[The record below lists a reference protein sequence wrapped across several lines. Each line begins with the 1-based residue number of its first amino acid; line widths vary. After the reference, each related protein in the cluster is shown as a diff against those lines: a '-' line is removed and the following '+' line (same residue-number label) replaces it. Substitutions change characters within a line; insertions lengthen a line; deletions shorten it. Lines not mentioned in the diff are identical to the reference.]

1 MSLAVFYKY
10 YKISPRELKEILK
23 KENIIPDLRFVKEVP
38 EEWNEIV
45 SEELNIPPLKQA
57 EGKAQ
62 TVSSTT
68 GSDDLVEKRL
78 KSFDELEKL
87 KENDVPTSKKS
98 RSGAKK
104 NKKKR
109 DRFFA
114 YVKYI
119 APDKSHAF
127 VKKIEDLNA
136 IGSVNLRTH
145 DNSFKIQKGVEDLEE
160 NQILLVEEG
169 FHNLAYIKELY
180 FTGLALKSVNHFK
193 ITGGK
198 RDAFS
203 VNSRVRFPK
212 EFTDAILSTVKF
224 TFNGH
229 YLDCEPVNVNS
240 KIDPISHLQKQVE
253 RILPK
258 KELNEE
264 DQEIFK
270 LYTKLSETPDLEEKL
285 RIQFEVEI
293 ENPIK
298 LDPEQQFDVFLSK
311 WLFLKPEWVNINT
324 FKHLEKADLYF
335 VSWLDFKLP
344 VSFWNEHL
352 LDACIQYEQSVNS
365 EAKEARLSF
374 VASLN
379 DKHLEA
385 ISEAII
391 EDEKKELL
399 IESLDVYMIYQALI
413 DIAPIEDKESFYNKI
428 RNSIKAELKFD
439 LWLTDENA
447 YLPKKEAIKRFDSQT
462 AEVQERILKGLPMDD
477 IVPLVPKLRQVEN
490 TKIKSDLILWAGNVI
505 QKNFSVISFD
515 LESDKKSIFE
525 IAWNAGD
532 TWRNH
537 KGEKDVKEA
546 LPDFKEL
553 TTKTNYLFTGHNIID
568 FDCPILEA
576 QGVICHRERLWDTLL
591 MEMLLRP
598 YLKSYALITGHRAEQ
613 DAKLTLDLFKNQVLR
628 ILKFSVEEFEKF
640 SEVLSSPVINNLW
653 KLREELPLQWLEEDE
668 LEETDKF
675 FRPQAK
681 RNSIY
686 TSVAEAIS
694 KSKVSSKII
703 VGPEIAQREFLD
715 FPEIEFL
722 NKEQEQ
728 EFLLLDTEKISA
740 LGRDKGWLKQVLA
753 NFIQHSVENDL
764 KPYWGRLSTAIQLKI
779 TEQIDYLELLR
790 PLPSLDWN
798 KENILFVTVDE
809 LNDLRPHTAEIPKS
823 DFFLIYPDLISVSN
837 KTMLREI
844 DMDYIISLNLD
855 SHFWMKFSGGQ
866 SFVSISKEECESLQA
881 EVPNHFT
888 NFWIEKYQYSKFRI
902 WGNYNWEKLVE
913 DFSVNDKILIT
924 SDTSSSGKEQKYF
937 AKINISPNQNKAII
951 RFNPESIY
959 RSRYWV
965 FQRELIDQ
973 VIDPGDSAVLLI
985 QQHKEVESLETYF
998 RSLGYYIPSR
1008 DASMGRRLELLHSG
1022 HSGKNIII
1030 DTPEKINT
1038 ILNAN
1043 HSGSLTVILDS
1054 FNLAEKLHIAKESEY
1069 FKNLVRNH
1077 SLASTEDVSEE
1088 TNEEE
1093 SDEEFSDT
1101 GKLGKPLNKDTFF
1114 KLKLEKPLISYYS
1127 DLVFSNNPGNKFWIL
1142 DPRVSDF
1149 PDYGKSWGA
1158 KSRSINLWKDNDLY
1172 EEDVKHADKNIISPK
1187 PLEELP
1193 FSLEDTKKILSSI
1206 FLGGG
1211 EWYDYQHPCLDEI
1224 LPGREDVMVSLPTGG
1239 GKSLLFQAPAL
1250 FRSAFTNKMTIVITP
1265 LKALMEDQVY
1275 NLWEQGFYGSVEYLN
1290 SDRSTDTPLI
1300 YRALAGGEIS
1310 LLFITPERFRSRA
1323 FFNALEVRMQSDGGL
1338 EYAVFDEAHCLSQ
1351 WGHEFRPDYFNAAKT
1366 IHKFR
1371 MSSRIPLLLFSATVS
1386 EKIFNDFKSIFDVKE
1401 TVSR

>member
-1 MSLAVFYKY
+1 MSLSVFYKH
-10 YKISPRELKEILK
+10 YKISPRELKEILNK
-23 KENIIPDLRFVKEVP
+23 KNIDPDLRFLKEVP
-38 EEWNEIV
+38 DEWNKIV
-45 SEELNIPPLKQA
+45 SKELNLPMFKTV
-57 EGKAQ
+57 EGK
-62 TVSSTT
+62 TSSANSTNENE
-68 GSDDLVEKRL
+68 SLVEKKL

-87 KENDVPTSKKS
+87 KQ
-98 RSGAKK
+98 SGAPATKK
-104 NKKKR
+104 NSSRLKREKKR
-109 DRFFA
+109 RDHFFA
-114 YVKYI
+114 CVKFI
-119 APDKSHAF
+119 APDHSHAF

-136 IGSVNLRTH
+136 IEKVDLKSKE
-145 DNSFKIQKGVEDLEE
+145 NSFKIQKGIKDLELG
-160 NQILLVEEG
+160 QILLVEEG
-169 FHNLAYIKELY
+169 FHNLAYIKERY
-180 FTGLALKSVNHFK
+180 FEGLALKTIRHFK

-198 RDAFS
+198 RDTFS
-203 VNSRVRFPK
+203 VNSLVVFPSN
-212 EFTDAILSTVKF
+212 FPDSILNTIKLKYTGQF
-224 TFNGH
+224 LFCKPLP
-229 YLDCEPVNVNS
+229 LDSEQSPNVV
-240 KIDPISHLQKQVE
+240 LQNLVY
-253 RILPK
+253 RILLK
-258 KELNEE
+258 KELNDE

-270 LYTKLSETPDLEEKL
+270 LFRKLSNTSDLEGKL
-285 RIQFEVEI
+285 RSQFEKEI
-293 ENPIK
+293 ENPVK
-298 LDPEQQFDVFLSK
+298 LDPEQQYHLFLSK
-311 WLFLKPEWVNINT
+311 WNFLKPEWVNINT
-324 FKHLEKADLYF
+324 FKHIEKAELYF
-335 VSWLDFKLP
+335 VSWLDSKLP

-352 LDACIQYEQSVNS
+352 LDACIQYEQAINS
-365 EAKEARLSF
+365 EIHKGKLSF

-379 DKHLEA
+379 GEHLEA
-385 ISEAII
+385 INGAII

-399 IESLDVYMIYQALI
+399 IESLDVYKIYQALI

-462 AEVQERILKGLPMDD
+462 AKVQERILKGLPMDD
-477 IVPLVPKLRQVEN
+477 IVPLVPKLRQIEN

-525 IAWNAGD
+525 IAWNVGD

-537 KGEKDVKEA
+537 KGEKDVEQA
-546 LPDFKEL
+546 LPDLNEL
-553 TTKTNYLFTGHNIID
+553 TTKSEYLFTGHNIID

-576 QGVICHRERLWDTLL
+576 QGVICDREQLWDTLL
-591 MEMLLRP
+591 VEMLLRP
-598 YLKSYALITGHRAEQ
+598 YLKSFALMTGHRAEQ

-628 ILKFSVEEFEKF
+628 ILKFSAEEFEKF
-640 SEVLSSPVINNLW
+640 SEILPSPVIKKLLE
-653 KLREELPLQWLEEDE
+653 LREELPLQWLEEDE

-675 FRPQAK
+675 FRPRGK
-681 RNSIY
+681 SNSICN
-686 TSVAEAIS
+686 SVAEAIS

-740 LGRDKGWLKQVLA
+740 LGSDKGWLKQVLA

-855 SHFWMKFSGGQ
+855 NHFWMKFSGGQ

-888 NFWIEKYQYSKFRI
+888 NLWIEKYQYSKFRI

-1022 HSGKNIII
+1022 HSGKKIII

-1158 KSRSINLWKDNDLY
+1158 KSRSINLWKENDLY
-1172 EEDVKHADKNIISPK
+1172 EEDVKHADKHIISPK

-1211 EWYDYQHPCLDEI
+1211 EWYNYQHPCLDEI

-1250 FRSAFTNKMTIVITP
+1250 FRSAFTNKMSLNGRSGIQSVGTGF
-1265 LKALMEDQVY
+1265 
-1275 NLWEQGFYGSVEYLN
+1275 LWKC
-1290 SDRSTDTPLI
+1290 RI
-1300 YRALAGGEIS
+1300 
-1310 LLFITPERFRSRA
+1310 PEFRSQYRHP
-1323 FFNALEVRMQSDGGL
+1323 FNLQS
-1338 EYAVFDEAHCLSQ
+1338 
-1351 WGHEFRPDYFNAAKT
+1351 
-1366 IHKFR
+1366 I
-1371 MSSRIPLLLFSATVS
+1371 SR
-1386 EKIFNDFKSIFDVKE
+1386 
-1401 TVSR
+1401 R